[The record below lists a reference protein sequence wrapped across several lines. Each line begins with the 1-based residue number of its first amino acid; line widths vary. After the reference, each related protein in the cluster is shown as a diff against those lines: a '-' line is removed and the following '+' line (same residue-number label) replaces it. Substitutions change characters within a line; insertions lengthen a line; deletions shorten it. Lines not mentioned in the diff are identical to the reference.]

1 MNDRREPPR
10 PFGGTVDALRRL
22 NSRHP
27 WNHNDAFH
35 PWILTRLPAAHG
47 LAIDVGCG
55 RGELLALLAERF
67 DRVQGVDIDADMRR
81 VSSARCAG
89 LPNATVTLSDLAD
102 LPTGADLVTMIAV
115 LHHMDLRSTLE
126 QVARILNPGGRF
138 LCVGLAR
145 PESVTDRMWDAASM
159 ITNPIIG
166 FVRHPWPST
175 APAWPPPF
183 PVRDPELTFAEID
196 AGTRSI
202 MPGAKL
208 QHHLG
213 FRHTIA
219 WTKPTATIA

>member
-1 MNDRREPPR
+1 MGH
-10 PFGGTVDALRRL
+10 FVDALRRL

-47 LAIDVGCG
+47 LAIDVAAAAANPRTARRTLRPGSG
-55 RGELLALLAERF
+55 RRH
-67 DRVQGVDIDADMRR
+67 RR
-81 VSSARCAG
+81 RHATVSSARCAG

-102 LPTGADLVTMIAV
+102 PPTGADLVTMIAV

-126 QVARILNPGGRF
+126 QVARILNPRAVPLRRSRAAGIRHRPYVGRRF
-138 LCVGLAR
+138 HDHQSDHRVR
-145 PESVTDRMWDAASM
+145 AASVAVNG
-159 ITNPIIG
+159 TG
-166 FVRHPWPST
+166 VA
-175 APAWPPPF
+175 APVPGAG
-183 PVRDPELTFAEID
+183 PELTFAEID